1 MRKIETMAVLATA
14 LLFGGCTETTSI
26 PAPVTTAAQATGPMD
41 PDSVTKFTLALQPDS
56 ISGCILTDPSMTRPM
71 TLTVR
76 SNRAELVTSGGVHG
90 TMMRVAPNVYA
101 GGFVLGQRNL
111 SFRADLSTSPKRLT
125 VTTPEGG
132 CRWAASA

>member
-1 MRKIETMAVLATA
+1 MFKTETAILVAAA
-14 LLFGGCTETTSI
+14 LLIAGCTQTAST
-26 PAPVTTAAQATGPMD
+26 PAPSAAAAAAGPAD

-76 SNRAELVTSGGVHG
+76 NNQAELVTAGGVHG

-101 GGFVLGQRNL
+101 GGFALGQRNL

-132 CRWAASA
+132 CRWAATA